1 MATNTPENTT
11 FTSVKGTL
19 SLEHKNTVLCHHE
32 QNCIH
37 SYIVRN
43 DVNVY
48 KLTHFHSFNDQFQ
61 VKCQHYAHCTERV

>member
-1 MATNTPENTT
+1 MATNTLEDTT
-11 FTSVKGTL
+11 FTSVIIVKGIL

-48 KLTHFHSFNDQFQ
+48 KLTDFHSFNDQFQ
-61 VKCQHYAHCTERV
+61 PLPF